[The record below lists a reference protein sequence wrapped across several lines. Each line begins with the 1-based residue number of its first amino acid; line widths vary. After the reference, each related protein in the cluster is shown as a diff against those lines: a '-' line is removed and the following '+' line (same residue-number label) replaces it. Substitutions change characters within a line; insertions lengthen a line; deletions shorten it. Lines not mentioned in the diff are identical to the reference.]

1 MKIRIG
7 RKYYRYSVAFSVLL
21 KYISVYGTSY
31 LRTFFESD
39 EVNPLFLVRLVW
51 CSLHNA
57 PQFDVFLKI
66 ISKDSDFISTAHTIQ
81 SQILSSMPSAE
92 ISNDENTD
100 SSDMDEL
107 DILAAIIMADAVELI
122 DKLPVFMIINTI
134 SRKTNLLSSASG
146 ANNAPKFRK
155 MTQKQ
160 INELYGG
167 GK

>member
-21 KYISVYGTSY
+21 KYVSVYGTSY

-57 PQFDVFLKI
+57 PRFDDFLKI
-66 ISKDSDFISTAHTIQ
+66 ISKDKNFVITAHTIQ
-81 SQILSSMPSAE
+81 SQILGSMPTAE
-92 ISNDENTD
+92 ANDDEKSDNL
-100 SSDMDEL
+100 DMDEL
-107 DILAAIIMADAVELI
+107 DILAAIIVADASELI

-134 SRKTNLLSSASG
+134 SRKANLLSRTSG
-146 ANNAPKFRK
+146 VNDAPKFYK
-155 MTQKQ
+155 MTKKQ
-160 INELYGG
+160 ISELYGG
-167 GK
+167 SK